1 MTMVQVFMF
10 MIIAK
15 CVAQLFPRIMSV
27 VTSYSIMSSDIR
39 GQFLQLLLLAFSIIP
54 VTVFP
59 SLEAREELIDQL
71 KKLMDQVMVKE
82 PFLHR
87 HS

>member
-1 MTMVQVFMF
+1 
-10 MIIAK
+10 
-15 CVAQLFPRIMSV
+15 
-27 VTSYSIMSSDIR
+27 MSSDIR

-82 PFLHR
+82 PFYTDIRSLIGKVI
-87 HS
+87 S

>member
-1 MTMVQVFMF
+1 
-10 MIIAK
+10 
-15 CVAQLFPRIMSV
+15 
-27 VTSYSIMSSDIR
+27 MSSDIR